1 MQTLMDLL
9 IIAAKFLVGIWP
21 VMFIAVL
28 IGIFKRREGFG
39 VMLRSSIKGLI
50 ASWGFLA
57 ILRLVFYVMKME
69 TFHLISEPTDTALF
83 ISVGLILFPF
93 EIALLLEEK
102 RKKFT
107 ASTLEDLRSLSPADF
122 EELVAETYRAQG
134 HRVQVVG
141 GTGDHGIDL
150 IVRSQR
156 GETWLVQCKR
166 YRGKIGEPIIRDF
179 YGALKASDADG
190 GAVITT
196 GTISD
201 AARLWAEGKPIKLY
215 DGEQFIKIVVAT
227 RVRKSLPVEAKTGPK
242 SKEKQTSSP
251 APIRMQTVRMQP
263 AYATSAGSAYPA
275 AVTSPIRHDVEE
287 VTTVPVEPVTTEIE
301 VDDDKHPFMETDDAP
316 MCPACNVPMILSSQ
330 KQFLRKAKQMYICPN
345 APACTETYAV
355 ES

>member
-21 VMFIAVL
+21 VMFITIL

-39 VMLRSSIKGLI
+39 VMVRSSVKGLI

-83 ISVGLILFPF
+83 ISVGLLLFPF

-102 RKKFT
+102 RKKFN
-107 ASTLEDLRSLSPADF
+107 ASTLDDLRSLSPADF

-134 HRVQVVG
+134 HYVQLVG

-166 YRGKIGEPIIRDF
+166 YRGKIGEPIVRDF
-179 YGALKASDADG
+179 YGALRASDADG

-196 GTISD
+196 GTISA

-227 RVRKSLPVEAKTGPK
+227 RVRKSLPVEAKTGPQ
-242 SKEKQTSSP
+242 SIGKQVPVSAP
-251 APIRMQTVRMQP
+251 ARVQAIRMQP
-263 AYATSAGSAYPA
+263 AYATSTVSAYPS
-275 AVTSPIRHDVEE
+275 AVINPIRHEVEE
-287 VTTVPVEPVTTEIE
+287 IDEVVEPASSEDET
-301 VDDDKHPFMETDDAP
+301 DKHPFMETSDAP
-316 MCPACNVPMILSSQ
+316 MCPACNVPMILTTQ
-330 KQFLRKAKQMYICPN
+330 KRFLRKAIQMYICPN
-345 APACTETYAV
+345 APACTETYEV
-355 ES
+355 EG